1 VAAAGF
7 RDNVGSVGSTNKR
20 AVALALIGL
29 GISCLVLA
37 DDEPQQFF
45 QVTKTE
51 RLDFPSGGLLRLKNS
66 IGQVMVEGWN
76 RPDVEITTTKST
88 KDPYNSQDRDKA
100 LKELDQVRIAAERH
114 GDELVITTD
123 FPRYGT
129 FKPLLRGGTRFDLD
143 YRISVP
149 RSARVAIE
157 HNTGFVSLDNVAG
170 DIHVTASQAEIALHL
185 PEDGQYAIDA
195 RSKLGDVISD
205 FPGHTQRKLWFLG
218 KRFAHENAAASQK
231 IDLRAGYGD
240 IMILKSRG
248 LKKTATLPQ

>member
-1 VAAAGF
+1 M
-7 RDNVGSVGSTNKR
+7 
-20 AVALALIGL
+20 ALIGL
-29 GISCLVLA
+29 GISCSVLA
-37 DDEPQQFF
+37 DDEPKQFF

-66 IGQVMVEGWN
+66 IGEVMVEGWD
-76 RPDVEITTTKST
+76 RPDVELTTTKST
-88 KDPYNSQDRDKA
+88 KEPYNSQDREKA

-149 RSARVAIE
+149 RNARVAIE
-157 HNTGFVSLDNVAG
+157 HDTGYVSLDNVAG
-170 DIHVTASQAEIALHL
+170 DIHVIASQAEIALHL
-185 PEDGQYAIDA
+185 PEDGQYAINA
-195 RSKLGDVISD
+195 KSKLGDVISD

-218 KRFAHENAAASQK
+218 KQFAHENPAASQK

-240 IMILKSRG
+240 IIILKSPAS
-248 LKKTATLPQ
+248 KKTASLAQ